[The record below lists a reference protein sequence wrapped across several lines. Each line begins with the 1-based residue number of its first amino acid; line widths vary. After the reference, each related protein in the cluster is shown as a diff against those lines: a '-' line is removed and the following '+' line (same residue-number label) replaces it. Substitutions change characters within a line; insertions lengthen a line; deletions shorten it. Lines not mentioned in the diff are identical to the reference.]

1 MSVAP
6 VTAEFATTRP
16 HGPKALNNIKRGPK
30 SVTPRGRGGQLA
42 VTVAGFSWPVANRDR
57 IRTREAFIGGSL
69 KITAF
74 AADAL

>member
-1 MSVAP
+1 MSLAP

-16 HGPKALNNIKRGPK
+16 HGPKALNNMTRGPK
-30 SVTPRGRGGQLA
+30 SVTPRGRRGQLA
-42 VTVAGFSWPVANRDR
+42 LTVSGFAWPVSKRDR
-57 IRTREAFIGGSL
+57 VRTREAFIGGSV